1 MAQSISQIYPVKLTL
16 IDEQGLILLDTLVN
30 PCAPIT
36 QSCEQIHGISMSWLS
51 DAPTVNEVK
60 AHILQI
66 CSGSNFVGHSVRHD
80 LKALGIAVPYVDT
93 TYFEDM
99 EERRKDTPS
108 LKGLAEKYLNVRI
121 QTNIHSSVSFSFI

>member
-1 MAQSISQIYPVKLTL
+1 
-16 IDEQGLILLDTLVN
+16 
-30 PCAPIT
+30 
-36 QSCEQIHGISMSWLS
+36 MSWLS

-80 LKALGIAVPYVDT
+80 LKSLGIAVPYVDT

-99 EERRKDTPS
+99 EERRKETPS
-108 LKGLAEKYLNVRI
+108 LKCLAEKYLNVRI
-121 QTNIHSSVSFSFI
+121 QTNIHSSVSLFLYELFLGDWR